1 MSGKIDVN
9 KLSKMAKFN
18 VSSDE
23 ATQFEARAEFLVE
36 DFKKLTEVDTKDV
49 NPLIYASELT
59 NVIREDKVIKTISR
73 EALLANAP
81 DSTEEYFRVPK
92 TVE

>member
-1 MSGKIDVN
+1 MSGTIDVN

-23 ATQFEARAEFLVE
+23 AAQFEARAEFLVE
-36 DFKKLTEVDTKDV
+36 DFKKLAEVDTENMK
-49 NPLIYASELT
+49 PLIYAAELT
-59 NVIREDKVIKTISR
+59 NIIREDKVNKTISR

-81 DSTEEYFRVPK
+81 DRTEEYFRVPK